1 MSGFFNDN
9 VTMGMLKNAI
19 NLKALPKGSKQP
31 PKISM
36 LGFGLL
42 GGQPPGGL
50 IGGGGGTY
58 GGTGME
64 GGSTRGRERRVLRRA
79 FGRFKP
85 RNNMNGGFRV
95 APVTFGGATTTAEIV
110 GEYRE
115 LDPINPEYN
124 VVAAFIAASAP
135 VPLGSAIKIFKNG
148 ATYMAMFHLS
158 GQVWPTGAAA
168 LGSLFLF
175 LNLNTYIYALG
186 VNTKVTIQELFSLPN
201 NLITNDP
208 FVVLTERTFADSQ
221 VFFPLEKNERIIT
234 PFRQA
239 YNAGDVAGTVDQ
251 RTLEPASNQVN
262 GIAPVNSLRKYE
274 RSRGAA
280 SGGKSL
286 FTGNPR
292 YVYDSSDYIRYR
304 KLLAKNKNY
313 NDVSFGGDQSNAS
326 QTAIMRHF

>member
-36 LGFGLL
+36 LGFGLP

-64 GGSTRGRERRVLRRA
+64 GGSTRGRSRRVLRRA

-95 APVTFGGATTTAEIV
+95 APVTFGGVAVPSQIV

-115 LDPINPEYN
+115 LEPGNPEYN
-124 VVAAFIAASAP
+124 VALDLVSDA
-135 VPLGSAIKIFKNG
+135 LRGMGSVNIFKNG
-148 ATYMAMFHLS
+148 ATYMATLVVPE
-158 GQVWPTGAAA
+158 GEEGAGGMTMMAY
-168 LGSLFLF
+168 FF
-175 LNLNTYIYALG
+175 N
-186 VNTKVTIQELFSLPN
+186 VNSTLLLVMEILVATTIQELFSLPN
-201 NLITNDP
+201 N
-208 FVVLTERTFADSQ
+208 FVYWSTYEQRAADSQ

>member
-36 LGFGLL
+36 LGFGLP

-64 GGSTRGRERRVLRRA
+64 GGSTRGRSRRVLRRA

-95 APVTFGGATTTAEIV
+95 APVTFGGVAVPSQIV

-115 LDPINPEYN
+115 LEPGNPEYN
-124 VVAAFIAASAP
+124 VALALVRAAEDPSA
-135 VPLGSAIKIFKNG
+135 VKIFKNG
-148 ATYMAMFHLS
+148 ATYMAALVVPEADVALAGGMTMMAYFFNMNATLLMTM
-158 GQVWPTGAAA
+158 GMIGA
-168 LGSLFLF
+168 
-175 LNLNTYIYALG
+175 T
-186 VNTKVTIQELFSLPN
+186 TIQELFSLPN
-201 NLITNDP
+201 NLIYGGEGDGGAAGKASA
-208 FVVLTERTFADSQ
+208 ADSQ

>member
-9 VTMGMLKNAI
+9 VTMGMLRNAI
-19 NLKALPKGSKQP
+19 QSKALPVGSKQP

-36 LGFGLL
+36 LGFGLP

-50 IGGGGGTY
+50 LGGGGGTY

-64 GGSTRGRERRVLRRA
+64 GGSTRGRSRRVLRRA

-85 RNNMNGGFRV
+85 RNNMNGGFRI
-95 APVTFGGATTTAEIV
+95 APVTFGGAAVPSKIV
-110 GEYRE
+110 GEYRQI
-115 LDPINPEYN
+115 DTTDPEYN
-124 VVAAFIAASAP
+124 VVLSMMIPFIGTPPPNQAFT
-135 VPLGSAIKIFKNG
+135 LFKNG
-148 ATYMAMFHLS
+148 ATYAFYTI
-158 GQVWPTGAAA
+158 VTFGAEAEMD
-168 LGSLFLF
+168 LVFF
-175 LNLNTYIYALG
+175 NLNTPVYLIG
-186 VNTKVTIQELFSLPN
+186 TKIKATIQELFSLPN
-201 NLITNDP
+201 NLIFGVAWDKANST
-208 FVVLTERTFADSQ
+208 TGATADSQ

-239 YNAGDVAGTVDQ
+239 YNAGDVAGTVDEK
-251 RTLEPASNQVN
+251 TLERAPNQVN

-274 RSRGAA
+274 RSRGAS

-313 NDVSFGGDQSNAS
+313 NDVSFGGDESNAS

>member
-36 LGFGLL
+36 LGFGLP

-64 GGSTRGRERRVLRRA
+64 GGSTRGRSRRVLRRA

-85 RNNMNGGFRV
+85 RNNMNGGFRI
-95 APVTFGGATTTAEIV
+95 APVTFGGVAVPSQIV

-115 LDPINPEYN
+115 LEPGNPEYN
-124 VVAAFIAASAP
+124 VVLSMMIQFIGTPPPNRAFT
-135 VPLGSAIKIFKNG
+135 LFKNG
-148 ATYMAMFHLS
+148 ATYAIYA
-158 GQVWPTGAAA
+158 VAP
-168 LGSLFLF
+168 GSAGGPAVTELLFF
-175 LNLNTYIYALG
+175 NLNTPIYIIWAF
-186 VNTKVTIQELFSLPN
+186 TEATIQELFSLPN
-201 NLITNDP
+201 NLIVGSTWPDTNTTALP
-208 FVVLTERTFADSQ
+208 TADSQ

>member
-9 VTMGMLKNAI
+9 VTMGMLRNAI
-19 NLKALPKGSKQP
+19 QSKALPVGSKQP

-36 LGFGLL
+36 LGFGLP

-50 IGGGGGTY
+50 LGGGGGTY

-64 GGSTRGRERRVLRRA
+64 GGSTRGRSRRVLRRA

-85 RNNMNGGFRV
+85 RNNMNGGFRI
-95 APVTFGGATTTAEIV
+95 APVTFGGAAVPSKIV
-110 GEYRE
+110 GEYRQI
-115 LDPINPEYN
+115 DTTDPEYN
-124 VVAAFIAASAP
+124 VVLSMIISFIGIPSSNL
-135 VPLGSAIKIFKNG
+135 VLTFFKNG
-148 ATYMAMFHLS
+148 ATYAIYA
-158 GQVWPTGAAA
+158 VVP
-168 LGSLFLF
+168 GSEGGTELLFF
-175 LNLNTYIYALG
+175 NLNTPIYGILVYAEA
-186 VNTKVTIQELFSLPN
+186 TIQELFSLPN
-201 NLITNDP
+201 NLIFGVTDRDSP
-208 FVVLTERTFADSQ
+208 PTATADSQ

-239 YNAGDVAGTVDQ
+239 YNAGDVAGTVDEK
-251 RTLEPASNQVN
+251 TLERAPNQVN

-274 RSRGAA
+274 RSRGAS

-313 NDVSFGGDQSNAS
+313 NDVSFGGDESNAS

>member
-36 LGFGLL
+36 LGFGLP

-64 GGSTRGRERRVLRRA
+64 GGSTRGRSRRVLRRA

-85 RNNMNGGFRV
+85 RNNMNGGFRI
-95 APVTFGGATTTAEIV
+95 APVTFGGVAVPSQIV
-110 GEYRE
+110 GEYRDLE
-115 LDPINPEYN
+115 PGNPEYN
-124 VVAAFIAASAP
+124 VASAYLDPP
-135 VPLGSAIKIFKNG
+135 VGVGVKIFKNG
-148 ATYMAMFHLS
+148 ATYMGVAVVPEADVALAGGMTMEAYFFNMN
-158 GQVWPTGAAA
+158 PTLLMTMGMNVA
-168 LGSLFLF
+168 
-175 LNLNTYIYALG
+175 T
-186 VNTKVTIQELFSLPN
+186 TIQELFSLPY
-201 NLITNDP
+201 NLIIASGDGGDGQP
-208 FVVLTERTFADSQ
+208 RAADSQ

>member
-1 MSGFFNDN
+1 
-9 VTMGMLKNAI
+9 
-19 NLKALPKGSKQP
+19 
-31 PKISM
+31 
-36 LGFGLL
+36 
-42 GGQPPGGL
+42 
-50 IGGGGGTY
+50 
-58 GGTGME
+58 
-64 GGSTRGRERRVLRRA
+64 
-79 FGRFKP
+79 
-85 RNNMNGGFRV
+85 MNGGFRV
-95 APVTFGGATTTAEIV
+95 APVTFGGVAVPSQIV

-115 LDPINPEYN
+115 LEPGNPEYN
-124 VVAAFIAASAP
+124 VASA
-135 VPLGSAIKIFKNG
+135 VLRAAVGADGLDGISVKIFKNG
-148 ATYMAMFHLS
+148 ATYMAAAVVPASLRERS
-158 GQVWPTGAAA
+158 EAGDDPTMY
-168 LGSLFLF
+168 LLFF
-175 LNLNTYIYALG
+175 TFSTSFGMMA
-186 VNTKVTIQELFSLPN
+186 VRVATTIQELFSLPN
-201 NLITNDP
+201 NLIYAAEEQP
-208 FVVLTERTFADSQ
+208 AQQRAADSQ